1 MSQPLIFSLIDKA
14 IFDYDLIKNG
24 DKILIAASGGKDS
37 TVLVEYFSN
46 RLRRPTCNFSIEIV
60 HIETEITKPINPELA
75 SLFSSWNVEAKNVKV
90 DVLGRLKEGHK
101 MSCYWCS
108 TQRRTELLNYAIQ
121 HGFNKIALGHHMDDI
136 LETLLMNMLEKAELT
151 TMPPILNYEKYP
163 VSIIRPLC
171 YVQESTIIE
180 HAKKSGYISETC
192 TCDYFENGFRKQ
204 TRKLL
209 EELTDGDSVKKE
221 HLFNSLKNIDPTY
234 LP

>member
-14 IFDYDLIKNG
+14 IFDYELIKDG

-46 RLRRPTCNFSIEIV
+46 RIKRASCNFSIEII
-60 HIETEITKPINPELA
+60 HIETEITKPINPKLA
-75 SLFSSWNVEAKNVKV
+75 ELFSTWNVEAKNVKV
-90 DVLGRLKEGHK
+90 DVLGRLKDGHK

-108 TQRRTELLNYAIQ
+108 TQRRTELLNYAVQ
-121 HGFNKIALGHHMDDI
+121 KGFNKIALGHHQDDI

-151 TMPPILNYEKYP
+151 TMPPLLNYEKYP

-171 YVQESTIIE
+171 YVQEAQIVE
-180 HAKKSGYISETC
+180 HAEKAGYISETC
-192 TCDYFENGFRKQ
+192 TCSFMENSFRKQ
-204 TRKLL
+204 TRTRL
-209 EELTDGDSVKKE
+209 EALTDGDPVKKQ
-221 HLFNSLKNIDPTY
+221 HLFNSLKNIDPIY

>member
-14 IFDYDLIKNG
+14 VFDYELIKDG

-46 RLRRPTCNFSIEIV
+46 RIRRPDCNFSIEIV
-60 HIETEITKPINPELA
+60 HIETEITKSINPCLSA
-75 SLFSSWNVEAKNVKV
+75 LFSKWNVEVKNVKV
-90 DVLGRLKEGHK
+90 DVLGRLKMGHK

-108 TQRRTELLNYAIQ
+108 TQRRTELLNYAIKN
-121 HGFNKIALGHHMDDI
+121 GFNKIALGHHMDDM

-151 TMPPILNYEKYP
+151 TMPPLLEYEKYP

-171 YVQESTIIE
+171 YVQEATIVE
-180 HAKKSGYISETC
+180 HAQKSGYISETC
-192 TCDYFENGFRKQ
+192 TCEFLGNGFRKQ
-204 TRKLL
+204 TRSRL
-209 EELTDGDSVKKE
+209 EALTEGDPVKKE
-221 HLFNSLKNIDPTY
+221 HLFKSLKNIDKNY

>member
-14 IFDYDLIKNG
+14 IFDYKLINDG

-46 RLRRPTCNFSIEIV
+46 RTKRLNCNFSIEVV

-75 SLFSSWNVEAKNVKV
+75 SLFSKWNVEAKNIKV

-108 TQRRTELLNYAIQ
+108 TQRRTELLNYAVQ
-121 HGFNKIALGHHMDDI
+121 NGFNKIALGHHQDDI

-151 TMPPILNYEKYP
+151 TMPPLLNYEKYP

-171 YVQESTIIE
+171 YVQESQIIE
-180 HAKKSGYISETC
+180 HAVKTGYISETC
-192 TCDYFENGFRKQ
+192 TCSYMEKSFRKQ
-204 TRKLL
+204 TRKRL
-209 EELTDGDSVKKE
+209 ESLTDGDPVKKQ
-221 HLFNSLKNIDPTY
+221 HLFNSLKNIDPAY